1 VSLQVVLDT
10 NVLFSALYS
19 SHGASYQVLRH
30 VGSELFSI
38 NLSVPLLLEYEEVA
52 RRDLSLLAL
61 EEDDV
66 DNLLDY
72 LCAIANLH
80 AIRCTWRPTLRDPSD
95 EMVLELAVAARC
107 HAIVTFNK
115 RDFAGAGRFGL
126 QLLTPVE
133 LLRRIGVTK

>member
-1 VSLQVVLDT
+1 M
-10 NVLFSALYS
+10 S
-19 SHGASYQVLRH
+19 S
-30 VGSELFSI
+30 
-38 NLSVPLLLEYEEVA
+38 
-52 RRDLSLLAL
+52 LAL
-61 EEDDV
+61 NEKDV

-80 AIRCTWRPTLRDPSD
+80 AIHYTWRPTLRDPGD

-126 QLLTPVE
+126 QMLTPVE